1 MVNLFKKSFIYLAL
15 MLFVLISIN
24 VESASAAEVDYI
36 EGIYNFRNT
45 PENSAIIGSKIARP
59 EIGWK
64 RYDTYYSKKLLSE
77 PNAPTGYGGSMFYND
92 STMFY
97 NNTVTFNFYGS
108 KFRIISA
115 MFYTRSTSLEV
126 SIDGD
131 VIDIFSENVSNL
143 NDNSG
148 QRLVY
153 EKNNL
158 SLGTHVVV
166 IKNLDT
172 ERIFEIDAID
182 VDGKLLAPDEIPNV
196 ESITL
201 DKKNL
206 ELFEGDSEQ
215 LIATVTPK
223 SAQVIWTSSDES
235 VATVDQNGNVTAI
248 KEGVITVTAKVKNTN
263 LTASSVVTVKKQ
275 DMGSESITLD
285 KNALELSENSQD
297 KLTATILPEN
307 TNKNIVWTSS
317 DESIATVDQFGN
329 VRAIKEGVVTITA
342 QVENTNLTAECIVT
356 VKKLGG
362 IESNSITLDR
372 NLLELIEGSQDK
384 LLATVIPETA
394 NVIWSSSD
402 ESIATVDQNGNVTAV
417 HEGEAIITAKIENT
431 DISATSTVIVK
442 KPSNESSNAILS
454 ITLVNGITKEYDV
467 TNKVLNDYLKWFE
480 SAQGTS
486 TFKFTKTISPYK
498 KVTEYIVHDKI
509 ASFEVREY

>member
-1 MVNLFKKSFIYLAL
+1 MNILFKKGFIYLTL

-24 VESASAAEVDYI
+24 VESASAAEVDYV
-36 EGIYNFRNT
+36 EGVSNFKNT
-45 PENSAIIGSKIARP
+45 PENSAIIGSTIGKP

-64 RYDTYYSKKLLSE
+64 RYDTNNSQKVISK
-77 PNAPTGYGGSMFYND
+77 PNAPQGYSGGMFYKG

-115 MFYTRSTSLEV
+115 IYSTRSTSLEV

-131 VIDIFSENVSNL
+131 VVDIFSENVSNL
-143 NDNSG
+143 NQNSG
-148 QRLVY
+148 QRLAY

-172 ERIFEIDAID
+172 KRIFEIDAID
-182 VDGKLLAPDEIPNV
+182 VDGKLLAPDEVPNV

-201 DKKNL
+201 DKNNL
-206 ELFEGDSEQ
+206 ELFEGDLEK
-215 LIATVTPK
+215 LTATVTPE

-248 KEGVITVTAKVKNTN
+248 KEGVITVTAKVENTN

-275 DMGSESITLD
+275 DISSESITLD
-285 KNALELSENSQD
+285 RNILEL
-297 KLTATILPEN
+297 L
-307 TNKNIVWTSS
+307 
-317 DESIATVDQFGN
+317 
-329 VRAIKEGVVTITA
+329 
-342 QVENTNLTAECIVT
+342 
-356 VKKLGG
+356 
-362 IESNSITLDR
+362 
-372 NLLELIEGSQDK
+372 EGSQDK
-384 LLATVIPETA
+384 LIATVTPDTA
-394 NVIWSSSD
+394 KVIWSSSD
-402 ESIATVDQNGNVTAV
+402 ESIATVDQNGNVTALR
-417 HEGEAIITAKIENT
+417 EGEVIITAKVENT
-431 DISATSTVIVK
+431 ELVAAATVIVK
-442 KPSNESSNAILS
+442 KPNNESSSAILS

-467 TNKVLNDYLKWFE
+467 TNKVLNDYLNWFD

-486 TFKFTKTISPYK
+486 TFKFSKTISPYK